1 MVNLS
6 FIADETEVSWSV
18 CAAWMCLTQFISC
31 VVIIHLGLALLHCL
45 VLLLSPLWYRQCT
58 GILYP
63 CLLTTA
69 AWVLPL
75 LLIIPGAT
83 VLNTA
88 DKTNCADPLSIETI
102 ITLHIPTYYGP
113 GITVAVIYS
122 IVAYIT
128 QSRSRVTSQ
137 LHHEGA
143 ENAEHL
149 NKIHRD
155 RWSSILSNHSS
166 MVTYNSETPS
176 ICSDNASVHSI
187 PSIDNDD
194 GSAVTISLPNGR
206 NGFVH
211 LNQAPPNRLFLQNLE
226 NGDVSAADHVPNG
239 YVPNGNAEAPRRLI
253 TNGSAVCL
261 PDTISPA
268 TSEDDKKKQ
277 PSRDVLKQMSS
288 DSDSMQLEIHK
299 VDVDDD
305 LGENETAA
313 THGDILR
320 SKINA
325 SSCSDDSDTANNVFH
340 ESGDNSETV
349 VSQRENVNRKL
360 SAISER
366 DDSSSLSVKSDESA
380 SIKGTPTHTPHP
392 TSDTGDSRVDT
403 KTDDESSLATVS
415 TGSSDTQAARPTD
428 TQLNNEDNETHRS
441 EDSDINSNEEETG
454 KVNSDIQTGEH
465 VSTHCD
471 GDGDGSDKKPKS
483 GKEQLNVPLD
493 ETDIEISVET
503 DNLVDSDPSANNGLD
518 NFGFVLNDG
527 EELSLAESIQVKHT
541 SMDTDKTKQQGTNEL
556 IANDGEQHKDN
567 TSSDG
572 TQSGGHS
579 RNSSRG
585 GGINGPRRSILRR
598 DPSKRQSAKSVKF
611 DIPDTHDDNKPK
623 RLNRKPTGKVPRN
636 QQLRK
641 KGSKASA
648 KGNAATSKRRRTLVK
663 QKAQST
669 EEPPTPAAAPVTNGV
684 ISSVA
689 PNAKRPPL
697 LSTSSSFGYMVVVQS
712 SQAERLNHRIRAQR
726 ANVNTLFVVFLLYI
740 ALTGPH
746 ICLACVR
753 SLCATCKVTT
763 EVRISLQWLMFS
775 ASLILPVV
783 MLCSLPEYRSAIRDP
798 KAK

>member
-6 FIADETEVSWSV
+6 FITDETEVSWSV
-18 CAAWMCLTQFISC
+18 CAAWMCLTQFIMS
-31 VVIIHLGLALLHCL
+31 VVIVHLGLAILHCL

-58 GILYP
+58 GVLYP

-88 DKTNCADPLSIETI
+88 DKINCADPLSIETI
-102 ITLHIPTYYGP
+102 ISLHIPTFYGP
-113 GITVAVIYS
+113 GIVVVVIYS

-128 QSRSRVTSQ
+128 QSRSRVTNQ
-137 LHHEGA
+137 LHHEGV

-149 NKIHRD
+149 SKIHRD

-187 PSIDNDD
+187 PSIDIDD

-211 LNQAPPNRLFLQNLE
+211 LNQAPPNRVFV

-239 YVPNGNAEAPRRLI
+239 YVPNGNAETPRRLI

-261 PDTISPA
+261 PDLISPA
-268 TSEDDKKKQ
+268 TSEDDKKKKQ
-277 PSRDVLKQMSS
+277 PPRDVLKQMPS

-299 VDVDDD
+299 EDVDDD
-305 LGENETAA
+305 LGE
-313 THGDILR
+313 HGDILR
-320 SKINA
+320 SKSNDN
-325 SSCSDDSDTANNVFH
+325 SNSDDSDTPNNVFH
-340 ESGDNSETV
+340 EPSDNSEAEF
-349 VSQRENVNRKL
+349 SQNVKENVNRKL

-380 SIKGTPTHTPHP
+380 SIKGTPSHTPHP
-392 TSDTGDSRVDT
+392 TSHTGDSPVDT
-403 KTDDESSLATVS
+403 TTDEESSLATIS
-415 TGSSDTQAARPTD
+415 TGSSDTQAAARPTD
-428 TQLNNEDNETHRS
+428 TQLNGEDNGTYRS
-441 EDSDINSNEEETG
+441 EESDINSNEETG
-454 KVNSDIQTGEH
+454 RVNGDNDTGEY
-465 VSTHCD
+465 VTTHSD
-471 GDGDGSDKKPKS
+471 NGDGPDAKPKG
-483 GKEQLNVPLD
+483 GKEQLNAPLD
-493 ETDIEISVET
+493 ETEIEVSVET
-503 DNLVDSDPSANNGLD
+503 DKLVDADQSTSNGLD

-527 EELSLAESIQVKHT
+527 EELSLAESIQVKHKA
-541 SMDTDKTKQQGTNEL
+541 MDTDKTKQQDTEEL
-556 IANDGEQHKDN
+556 IANGGELQHKDN

-579 RNSSRG
+579 RNSSQG

-598 DPSKRQSAKSVKF
+598 DRSKRQSAKSVKF

-669 EEPPTPAAAPVTNGV
+669 DEPPSSAAAVPVSNGV

-689 PNAKRPPL
+689 PYAKRPPL
-697 LSTSSSFGYMVVVQS
+697 LSSSSSFGYMAAVQS
-712 SQAERLNHRIRAQR
+712 SQAERLNHRIRAQQV
-726 ANVNTLFVVFLLYI
+726 NVNTLFVVFLLYV

-746 ICLACVR
+746 IVLACVR
-753 SLCATCKVTT
+753 SLCATCNITT

-783 MLCSLPEYRSAIRDP
+783 MLCFLPEYRSAIRDP

>member
-18 CAAWMCLTQFISC
+18 CAAWMCLTQFIMS
-31 VVIIHLGLALLHCL
+31 VVIVHLGLAILHCL
-45 VLLLSPLWYRQCT
+45 VLLLSPLWYRKCT

-63 CLLTTA
+63 CLLTSA

-83 VLNTA
+83 VLNTT
-88 DKTNCADPLSIETI
+88 DKTNCADSLSIETI

-113 GITVAVIYS
+113 GITVVVIYS

-128 QSRSRVTSQ
+128 QKRSRVTSQ

-166 MVTYNSETPS
+166 MATYNSETPS

-211 LNQAPPNRLFLQNLE
+211 LNQAPPNRLFAPNSV
-226 NGDVSAADHVPNG
+226 NGDVSAADHINNG
-239 YVPNGNAEAPRRLI
+239 YVPNANAEAPRRLV

-277 PSRDVLKQMSS
+277 PPRDVLKQMSS

-305 LGENETAA
+305 LGETDTA
-313 THGDILR
+313 TTQDDILG
-320 SKINA
+320 SKTDVN
-325 SSCSDDSDTANNVFH
+325 SGSDDSDTVNNVFH
-340 ESGDNSETV
+340 EPSDNSETV
-349 VSQRENVNRKL
+349 VSQNLKESVNRKL

-380 SIKGTPTHTPHP
+380 SIKGTPTHAPHP
-392 TSDTGDSRVDT
+392 TSGTGDSPVDT
-403 KTDDESSLATVS
+403 TTDEESSLATVS
-415 TGSSDTQAARPTD
+415 TGSADTQAARSTD
-428 TQLNNEDNETHRS
+428 PQLNEDNNETHR
-441 EDSDINSNEEETG
+441 ENDINSNEERG
-454 KVNSDIQTGEH
+454 
-465 VSTHCD
+465 
-471 GDGDGSDKKPKS
+471 KKPGDIGTDEHGTTHSDDGAGHDAKPRS

-493 ETDIEISVET
+493 ETDIEVSVET
-503 DNLVDSDPSANNGLD
+503 DKLVDSDPSASNGLD
-518 NFGFVLNDG
+518 NLGFVLNDR
-527 EELSLAESIQVKHT
+527 EELSLAKSIQVKHK
-541 SMDTDKTKQQGTNEL
+541 SMDPDKTKQQGTDEL

-579 RNSSRG
+579 RNSSQE

-598 DPSKRQSAKSVKF
+598 DRSKRQSAKSVKF

-669 EEPPTPAAAPVTNGV
+669 EEPPSPSAAPVSNGV

-689 PNAKRPPL
+689 PYAKRPPL
-697 LSTSSSFGYMVVVQS
+697 LSSSSFGYMAAVQS
-712 SQAERLNHRIRAQR
+712 SQAERLNHRIRAQQV
-726 ANVNTLFVVFLLYI
+726 NVNTLFVVFLLYV
-740 ALTGPH
+740 ALTAPH
-746 ICLACVR
+746 IVLACVR
-753 SLCATCKVTT
+753 SLCATCNITA
-763 EVRISLQWLMFS
+763 EVRISLQWLKFS

-783 MLCSLPEYRSAIRDP
+783 MLCFLPEYRSAIRDP